1 MEKCS
6 YRDFG
11 KKGGHYW
18 YINDK
23 TSWPTPI
30 SQHKDVYTANAHTI
44 WCEQADNLS
53 WSKLRN
59 RFLALFG
66 SLQENCH
73 SSIIAICGCKDT
85 LILCNTQIFMDNFFY
100 GLILFFLISRFVNI
114 DY

>member
-53 WSKLRN
+53 LCYFLKLN
-59 RFLALFG
+59 FG
-66 SLQENCH
+66 VVRKFTRKLS
-73 SSIIAICGCKDT
+73 
-85 LILCNTQIFMDNFFY
+85 
-100 GLILFFLISRFVNI
+100 
-114 DY
+114 

>member
-1 MEKCS
+1 MCS

-11 KKGGHYW
+11 KKVGHYW

-59 RFLALFG
+59 RFWRCSEVYKKAV
-66 SLQENCH
+66 
-73 SSIIAICGCKDT
+73 IAP
-85 LILCNTQIFMDNFFY
+85 
-100 GLILFFLISRFVNI
+100 
-114 DY
+114 